1 MNAPAKSLLDGAEVM
16 AFDPNE
22 IDTSG
27 RIGFYHPDKA
37 VAVGRLLYKDG
48 QRDLIKV
55 AASKKPGFRWR
66 LLVGLHRTEGAKLE
80 GLPVYGVV
88 VSGKPEILR
97 ELEAS
102 ENIHRRPLLPIEHA
116 KFVFELCRAAQ
127 ERIAREHGNLS
138 QQQLGA
144 KARWDRQKHW
154 EITADQALQEETDD
168 AADKMSAAYG
178 WQDSVAEALDL
189 GKRQI
194 RRCLAIYRLVVEPF
208 PELAEALEK
217 HPVVGGNASQLLKI
231 ANQGDEAVRRRV
243 VEALIRDET
252 LNADAAILQFGET
265 ARSAAKEPLDPTR
278 KHKDAIRNNW
288 DRLAHRKMQFIP
300 TFASWLTRPQ
310 ALAMQDAVAQR
321 LSELGDG
328 DE

>member
-1 MNAPAKSLLDGAEVM
+1 MNAPAKSLLDGAEVI
-16 AFDPNE
+16 AFDPAE

-55 AASKKPGFRWR
+55 APSKKPGFKWR
-66 LLVGLHRTEGAKLE
+66 LLVGLHRTEGARLE

-138 QQQLGA
+138 QQQLA
-144 KARWDRQKHW
+144 IKARWDRVKHF
-154 EITADQALQEETDD
+154 ELTADQALQQDTDD
-168 AADKMSAAYG
+168 TADKMSAVYG

-189 GKRQI
+189 GKRKI

-208 PELAEALEK
+208 PDLAEALEK
-217 HPVVGGNASQLLKI
+217 HPVVGRNESQLTALTQLK
-231 ANQGDEAVRRRV
+231 DEGIRRKV
-243 VEALIRDET
+243 IEALLDDPEIGVEDAKIIAGAGRAEPDAT
-252 LNADAAILQFGET
+252 PVAHQKHYNAIEGAWSRL
-265 ARSAAKEPLDPTR
+265 SLDQKRQYLPKLASMLTPEMKR
-278 KHKDAIRNNW
+278 VLR
-288 DRLAHRKMQFIP
+288 DRLNE
-300 TFASWLTRPQ
+300 
-310 ALAMQDAVAQR
+310 
-321 LSELGDG
+321 ELGDG
-328 DE
+328 

>member
-1 MNAPAKSLLDGAEVM
+1 MNAPAKSLLDSAEVI
-16 AFDPNE
+16 AFDPAD

-55 AASKKPGFRWR
+55 TASKNPDFKWR
-66 LLVGLHRTEGAKLE
+66 LLVGLHRTEGARLE

-127 ERIAREHGNLS
+127 ERIARDHGELS
-138 QQQLGA
+138 DQQLGA
-144 KARWDRQKHW
+144 KARWQRVKDRETTSEK
-154 EITADQALQEETDD
+154 ALEEESDD
-168 AADKMSAAYG
+168 AAAKMAAAYS
-178 WQDSVAEALDL
+178 WQESVSEALDL

-194 RRCLAIYRLVVEPF
+194 RKCLAIYRLVVEPF
-208 PELAEALEK
+208 PDLAENLEK
-217 HPVVGGNASQLLKI
+217 HPVVGGNASQLMVLTRL
-231 ANQGDEAVRRRV
+231 GDERIRRKV
-243 VEALIRDET
+243 IEALLADPEIGVEDAKIVVGAARAGSSATTVAHQKYVNAVVGNLKRLPPPQLKQHLPEIMRALGTPGVKRMMRDL
-252 LNADAAILQFGET
+252 LNE
-265 ARSAAKEPLDPTR
+265 
-278 KHKDAIRNNW
+278 
-288 DRLAHRKMQFIP
+288 
-300 TFASWLTRPQ
+300 
-310 ALAMQDAVAQR
+310 
-321 LSELGDG
+321 ELGDA
-328 DE
+328 

>member
-1 MNAPAKSLLDGAEVM
+1 MNAPAKSLLDGAEVI

-55 AASKKPGFRWR
+55 AASKKPGFKWR

-102 ENIHRRPLLPIEHA
+102 ENVHRRPLLPIEHA

-127 ERIAREHGNLS
+127 ERIAREHGELS

-144 KARWDRQKHW
+144 KARWQRQKHW

-194 RRCLAIYRLVVEPF
+194 RRCLAIYRLIVEPF
-208 PELAEALEK
+208 SDLAEQLEK

-243 VEALIRDET
+243 IEALIANPELT
-252 LNADAAILQFGET
+252 ADAAIE
-265 ARSAAKEPLDPTR
+265 AAGVPLAPNRVTPVSYK
-278 KHKDAIRNNW
+278 KHYNAIEGAW
-288 DRLAHRKMQFIP
+288 
-300 TFASWLTRPQ
+300 S
-310 ALAMQDAVAQR
+310 R
-321 LSELGDG
+321 LSPEQKRQFLPKISRMLTPGMKRALRDQLNEELGDA
-328 DE
+328 

>member
-1 MNAPAKSLLDGAEVM
+1 M
-16 AFDPNE
+16 
-22 IDTSG
+22 
-27 RIGFYHPDKA
+27 
-37 VAVGRLLYKDG
+37 
-48 QRDLIKV
+48 
-55 AASKKPGFRWR
+55 
-66 LLVGLHRTEGAKLE
+66 VGLHRTEGAKLE

-102 ENIHRRPLLPIEHA
+102 ENVHRRPLLPIEHA

-144 KARWDRQKHW
+144 KARWERRKHW

-194 RRCLAIYRLVVEPF
+194 RRCLAIYRLLVEPF
-208 PELAEALEK
+208 PDLAEALEK

-243 VEALIRDET
+243 IEALICDEA

-265 ARSAAKEPLDPTR
+265 ARSAPQREMYPHEKQWSAV
-278 KHKDAIRNNW
+278 HNNW
-288 DRLAHRKMQFIP
+288 KNMGLSHKRQYLPKLLSM
-300 TFASWLTRPQ
+300 LTPDLKRE
-310 ALAMQDAVAQR
+310 ARDL
-321 LSELGDG
+321 LNEELGDA
-328 DE
+328 